1 MRPRHRVT
9 WWGQGRGAHQVK
21 SDKTPSDRRKDMNL
35 RSQRDAERPKF
46 NRKRVFAAVETSN
59 LRFNKYT
66 GSQRRQLATRARV
79 LSVFG
84 RGD

>member
-1 MRPRHRVT
+1 
-9 WWGQGRGAHQVK
+9 
-21 SDKTPSDRRKDMNL
+21 MNL

-46 NRKRVFAAVETSN
+46 NRKRVFAAVEASN

-66 GSQRRQLATRARV
+66 GSQRRKLATRARV

>member
-1 MRPRHRVT
+1 MS
-9 WWGQGRGAHQVK
+9 K
-21 SDKTPSDRRKDMNL
+21 PSDRRKDLNL
-35 RSQRDAERPKF
+35 KW
-46 NRKRVFAAVETSN
+46 VFAAVEASN

-66 GSQRRQLATRARV
+66 GSQRRKLATRARV

>member
-1 MRPRHRVT
+1 MS
-9 WWGQGRGAHQVK
+9 K
-21 SDKTPSDRRKDMNL
+21 PSDRRKDMNL

-46 NRKRVFAAVETSN
+46 NRKRVFAAVEASN
-59 LRFNKYT
+59 LRFNKCT
-66 GSQRRQLATRARV
+66 GSQQRKLATRARV